1 MEGSR
6 LRVEA
11 EPAVLLLLRR
21 STFFLLSR
29 LASAVPVLVPVP
41 LSSP

>member
-6 LRVEA
+6 LRLEA
-11 EPAVLLLLRR
+11 GPALGVAAVLLRR
-21 STFFLLSR
+21 TTFFLLSR
-29 LASAVPVLVPVP
+29 LASAVPVP

>member
-11 EPAVLLLLRR
+11 EPAVLLRR